1 MTKIV
6 IAFYDQAEHAQ
17 QISQELS
24 RLDIA
29 QNEMSVLG
37 GQSGSGAQGLLQGSG
52 SGQDLIEQLGR
63 FGVSQEE
70 AELYAKGLEH
80 GGGLVIAR
88 VEDEKAEQAGSAM
101 ERQPVVDI
109 DARAQQWR
117 SEGRKQQPQ
126 QGEHQE
132 GQTVRAVEEQLQV
145 GKRETQ
151 AGRVRIHTHLEE
163 TPVEERVRLREEEIS
178 VDRKRADRTL
188 SPDEVEGA
196 FREQT
201 SDVSYRLSSRRHSQA
216 RVWLYRRPQVL
227 QQLQRATLPIRLHP
241 AAAAELDGDRPRQT
255 LAKLAQVVDAG
266 ANHGG
271 N

>member
-6 IAFYDQAEHAQ
+6 IAFYDQAEQAH

-37 GQSGSGAQGLLQGSG
+37 GQGGSGAQGLLQGSG

-126 QGEHQE
+126 HGEHQE
-132 GQTVRAVEEQLQV
+132 EQTVRAVEEQLQV

-201 SDVSYRLSSRRHSQA
+201 VEVTATREQPVVSKQA
-216 RVWLYRRPQVL
+216 RVVEEVSVGKSQHEREEVVRDKVRR
-227 QQLQRATLPIRLHP
+227 TRLDV
-241 AAAAELDGDRPRQT
+241 EQEGVKQDS
-255 LAKLAQVVDAG
+255 
-266 ANHGG
+266 
-271 N
+271 